1 MPWIE
6 YIIFVFLGVFILA
19 SLLSLYSSTSTSNG
33 IVKESFGTDNTNV
46 TENVAYTNYYNRQ
59 YPTTIP
65 DGEVQNLMNIRQK
78 QDEERNIQIPPLS
91 EQENEFENEYNNLV
105 QDVLQQ
111 SNSFDSEIM
120 KYQLQNKVSN
130 EESSNLLKDFGPSKI
145 NQSIGFSVTSELPK
159 QPKAKNSK
167 LPEPDP
173 SIPSPY
179 GYVYMPNRLWRS
191 NQFRAPV
198 CYSNTTNIVQP
209 VYTNGSSSDLLEFT
223 GIGSIMPT
231 FEYKEVPGKL
241 HEKEFFGS
249 LNSQQRNQW
258 SVDSHIGIS

>member
-6 YIIFVFLGVFILA
+6 YTIFVFLGVFVLA
-19 SLLSLYSSTSTSNG
+19 SLLSLYSSRQTESFTSTANNNNN
-33 IVKESFGTDNTNV
+33 D
-46 TENVAYTNYYNRQ
+46 NVAYTNYYNRQ
-59 YPTTIP
+59 YPLTVP
-65 DGEVQNLMNIRQK
+65 DSEVKSLMKTRQTEDK
-78 QDEERNIQIPPLS
+78 ERNIVIPPLS
-91 EQENEFENEYNNLV
+91 EQDNQFQKDYSQLV
-105 QDVLQQ
+105 QSVVEED
-111 SNSFDSEIM
+111 NTFDSGIM
-120 KYQLQNKVSN
+120 EYQLQNRDD
-130 EESSNLLKDFGPSKI
+130 SSNILKDFGPNKI
-145 NQSIGFSVTSELPK
+145 NESIGFSTTSKQLPK
-159 QPKAKNSK
+159 QPTPKNSK

-209 VYTNGSSSDLLEFT
+209 VYTNGSTSDLLEFT

-241 HEKEFFGS
+241 NEKEFFES

-258 SVDSHIGIS
+258 AIDSHTS

>member
-6 YIIFVFLGVFILA
+6 YMIFVFLGVFIFA
-19 SLLSLYSSTSTSNG
+19 SLLSLYSKRPDS
-33 IVKESFGTDNTNV
+33 IESFSFSTTNDNV
-46 TENVAYTNYYNRQ
+46 AENVAYTNYYNRQ
-59 YPTTIP
+59 YPMPVP
-65 DGEVQNLMNIRQK
+65 DSEVKSIMNHRQAEDK
-78 QDEERNIQIPPLS
+78 ERNLLIPPLS
-91 EQENEFENEYNNLV
+91 EDDIEFHKDYKTLV
-105 QDVLQQ
+105 NDVVEET
-111 SNSFDSEIM
+111 NTFDSDIM
-120 KYQLQNKVSN
+120 KYQLKHNKETSN
-130 EESSNLLKDFGPSKI
+130 ILKDFGPSKI
-145 NQSIGFSVTSELPK
+145 SESIGYNTTSKLPRRRK
-159 QPKAKNSK
+159 TKNSK

-209 VYTNGSSSDLLEFT
+209 VYTNGSNSDLLEFT

-241 HEKEFFGS
+241 NEKEIFQS
-249 LNSQQRNQW
+249 LNNQQRNQW
-258 SVDSHIGIS
+258 SINSYT